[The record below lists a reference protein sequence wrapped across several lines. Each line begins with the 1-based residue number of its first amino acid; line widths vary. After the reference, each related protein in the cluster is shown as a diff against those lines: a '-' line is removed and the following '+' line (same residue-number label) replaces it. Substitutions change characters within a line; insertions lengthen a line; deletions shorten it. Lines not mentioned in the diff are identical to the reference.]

1 MYTGDFGGNLNCSAC
16 SPLSSTQVIIYQSC
30 GTELVCAGNLIE
42 TPLLA
47 TSLVEIGNTKE
58 KNGLKDYRRYS
69 WNRSVRDVWLSSIVN
84 CEFFFV
90 QFIFY
95 FIHASC
101 IMHANDV

>member
-58 KNGLKDYRRYS
+58 KNGLKIIDAILGIGLLEMFGY
-69 WNRSVRDVWLSSIVN
+69 LLL
-84 CEFFFV
+84 
-90 QFIFY
+90 
-95 FIHASC
+95 
-101 IMHANDV
+101 